1 LTNLLIFL
9 NYISSDR
16 YDLNHS
22 LIGVAFLD
30 FYELFIPGLRLW
42 VSLGC
47 GVEEK
52 TNLQPVDIDIKID
65 FPQEPIGCH
74 SDQLGD
80 VVCYKTLTE
89 LVIESVKNRSFDLI
103 EFLAAHIFE
112 AITKQLR
119 LEGSVVEIVVTK
131 PNHPVPHVQ
140 KGIVFKYCRRLSQKS
155 L

>member
-1 LTNLLIFL
+1 MQFE
-9 NYISSDR
+9 
-16 YDLNHS
+16 
-22 LIGVAFLD
+22 D

-52 TNLQPVDIDIKID
+52 TNPQPVDIDIRIN

-74 SDQLGD
+74 SDRLSD
-80 VVCYKTLTE
+80 VVCYKFLTE
-89 LVIESVKNRSFDLI
+89 LIIESVKNRSFNLI

-112 AITKQLR
+112 AIVKQTKQLG
-119 LEGSVVEIVVTK
+119 LEGSILEIAVTK

-140 KGIVFKYCRRLSQKS
+140 KGIVFKYCRRLSHKS